1 MQLSCT
7 MKTLVLIALVV
18 CSLGILMQ
26 AVASEEPFETD
37 KNPLDEEEGYEVY
50 EDANAPDYSDSD
62 EEEDKGRYEERMNAP
77 GDSDD
82 DDKEEKEQDEERMNE
97 VTNGEDEVLEK
108 PEDAVD
114 DPER

>member
-1 MQLSCT
+1 
-7 MKTLVLIALVV
+7 
-18 CSLGILMQ
+18 MQ
-26 AVASEEPFETD
+26 AVVSEELFETD
-37 KNPLDEEEGYEVY
+37 KNSLDEEEFEGYERY
-50 EDANAPDYSDSD
+50 EDANAPDYSYSD
-62 EEEDKGRYEERMNAP
+62 EEEDKGRYEVRMNAP

-82 DDKEEKEQDEERMNE
+82 DDKEEKEQNEERMNE